1 MARDFAK
8 RFYSSKEW
16 HRVRQAYLSEHPY
29 CERCLRLGL
38 VVPAEH
44 VHHRQYIDTPDKVAD
59 PMLALNFDNLEA
71 LCEPCHSKEHN
82 AKSQVADGLYF
93 DADGNLKRGG
103 M

>member
-8 RFYSSKEW
+8 KFYSSKEW
-16 HRVRQAYLSEHPY
+16 RKVRQLYLSEHPY

-44 VHHRQYIDTPDKVAD
+44 IHHKKYIDTPEKVND
-59 PMLALNFDNLEA
+59 PILSLNADNLEA

-82 AKSQVADGLYF
+82 AHSQVAKGLFF
-93 DADGNLKRGG
+93 DADGNLVQGG
-103 M
+103 